1 MKLILNILKYLLQ
14 FPLALIINGKLIQ
27 NKLLKL
33 IQIRVSFPDLILI
46 RVLINFAFRLQFHI
60 IDETQFKS
68 LEVT

>member
-1 MKLILNILKYLLQ
+1 MKLILNVLKYLLQ
-14 FPLALIINGKLIQ
+14 FPLALIINPKLIQ
-27 NKLLKL
+27 DKLLKL

-46 RVLINFAFRLQFHI
+46 RILINFAFGLQFHI